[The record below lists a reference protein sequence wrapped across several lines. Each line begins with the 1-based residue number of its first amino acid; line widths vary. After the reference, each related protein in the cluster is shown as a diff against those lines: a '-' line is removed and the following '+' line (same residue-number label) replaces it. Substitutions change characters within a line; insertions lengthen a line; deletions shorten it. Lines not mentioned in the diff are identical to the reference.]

1 MSADAATLTVEPPP
15 AGAAKRSAPLFTYAN
30 LFNAIGWLVLVLIVW
45 LLVIPS
51 IRGGNWA
58 PFGSWDSWR
67 FILFGPV
74 IGPLDEWSTWSGLFF
89 GPAEGR
95 TFWEGF
101 KYFVTLKG
109 VSQIQGLAL
118 TLFVGVFAVLLSTA
132 IGFIFALGRLS
143 NFKPLRLF
151 CSGYIEMMRALP
163 SYLIIFFVFLGFPK
177 LGIDLSAP
185 WFAIIGLTLY
195 TSAVMAEIFRA
206 GILGVDKGQLEAAY
220 ALGLKPRDTIVN
232 IVLPQAVR
240 RMVPSI
246 VSQLITLTKD
256 TSLASVIALQ
266 EMTRMGKQLYEFNQ
280 NVLETMFVIAAIYFC
295 VCFSLSLASKRL
307 EIKQS

>member
-1 MSADAATLTVEPPP
+1 MSAATLAVEPPP
-15 AGAAKRSAPLFTYAN
+15 SGAIKRPPPFFTYTN
-30 LFNAIGWLVLVLIVW
+30 LFNAIGWLVLALIVW
-45 LLVIPS
+45 FLVIPAA
-51 IRGGNWA
+51 RGGTWA
-58 PFGSWDSWR
+58 PFG
-67 FILFGPV
+67 
-74 IGPLDEWSTWSGLFF
+74 EWSTWRFLLVGPDFGSMDEWKTWSTLMF
-89 GPAEGR
+89 GPEEER
-95 TFWEGF
+95 TFGSGIL
-101 KYFVTLKG
+101 YFISLKG
-109 VSQIQGLAL
+109 IPQLQGLAI
-118 TLFVGVFAVLLSTA
+118 TLFVGVFAVVLSTI
-132 IGFIFALGRLS
+132 IGFFFALGRLS

-151 CSGYIEMMRALP
+151 CSGYIELMRALP
-163 SYLIIFFVFLGFPK
+163 SYLIIFYVFIGFPK
-177 LGIDLSAP
+177 LLGINLAAP

-266 EMTRMGKQLYEFNQ
+266 ELTRKGKQLYEFYN
-280 NVLETMFVIAAIYFC
+280 NVLEMMFVVAAIYFLI
-295 VCFSLSLASKRL
+295 CFSLSLASKRL
-307 EIKQS
+307 EIKQ